1 VHIYIDESGD
11 MGFTDRSSPYFVLA
25 ALIVHDPLPI
35 RRCFARLRRT
45 KLKKKYRELPEFK
58 FNNSS
63 AEIKRRILSCIA
75 SADVEICY
83 CVLRKKQVHGHLRSQ
98 HQIVYNYLTG
108 LLISK
113 IIGKYHPAGE
123 IEITVDKSLNGIQR
137 EAFNQYLVF
146 KTMEK
151 NPITAPKIPAIRID
165 HTDSACEPC
174 IQAVDFVAG
183 ALHYQYREDDDTY
196 RRIIDGKISIA
207 LDFFKGMQ
215 KR

>member
-75 SADVEICY
+75 SADVEICF

-151 NPITAPKIPAIRID
+151 NLITAPKIPAIRID